1 MSLSGFATEL
11 IHESAVRFDDEAD
24 IVVVGSG
31 AGAFS
36 AAITA
41 SRHGASVIQL
51 EKAAHIGGT
60 TKKAA
65 AAYWVPNNHF
75 MRGDGRKDPK
85 TDALKYMARLTRPA
99 SYDPGKP
106 HLGLTEWEYRMTE
119 AFYDNAGLAIEHLT
133 EWGALEPVR
142 WDIQPDY
149 YAQMPEN
156 KAPYGR
162 IIYPHLFGGGVDE
175 VGDGTDMIKVFAKAA
190 EGQGIDLRTG
200 HRVSQAVVNDQQQVV
215 GVIAH
220 TDAGSV
226 AIRARKA
233 VIFASGG
240 FTHNVE
246 LRTQSLPG
254 PVFGGCAAK
263 SNTGDFIPI
272 AQALG
277 AELVNMNGSWLAPMV
292 LDRAIAN
299 RPDAT
304 CSFSIPGDSMI
315 FVNRFGR
322 RVVNEK
328 APYQDIVPTFWAWES
343 QKAEYPNL
351 ILVML
356 WDEATRQFHAGDK
369 YGNPIGRA
377 KSSGGTGPDGGDT
390 SHILEAAT
398 LAELEGKLR
407 ERLDSFATHTGGFN
421 LDGGFLDNLHRTI
434 ERFNGFAEKGRDEDF
449 HRGET
454 PIELYFNMG
463 ARPGN
468 DKNETLWPISS
479 EGPYYA
485 TLLAPATLDTKG
497 GPRTDVS
504 AQVLNRSG
512 APIDG
517 LYAVGNCA
525 GAMSGGSYWAGGATL
540 GPIITMGYVAGLNAA
555 RQKSR
560 PTFAE
565 EAAERSA

>member
-1 MSLSGFATEL
+1 MSITAFATEL
-11 IHESAVRFDDEAD
+11 IHESDVSFDDEAD

-41 SRHGASVIQL
+41 SKHGASVIQL
-51 EKAAHIGGT
+51 EKAVQIGGT

-75 MRGDGRKDPK
+75 MRRGGRKDPK
-85 TDALKYMARLTRPA
+85 ADAMKYMARLTRPA
-99 SYDPGKP
+99 SYDPAKP

-119 AFYDNAGLAIEHLT
+119 AFYDNAGPAVEQLT

-142 WDIQPDY
+142 WEIQPDY
-149 YAQMPEN
+149 YAEMPEN

-162 IIYPHLFGGGVDE
+162 IIYPHLFGGDTDE
-175 VGDGTDMIKVFAKAA
+175 VGDGSDMIKVFANAA
-190 EGQGIDLRTG
+190 QEQGIDLRTG
-200 HRVSQAVVNDQQQVV
+200 HRVSKAVVNDHQQVV
-215 GVIAH
+215 GVIAQ
-220 TDAGSV
+220 TDSGDV

-246 LRTQSLPG
+246 LRTHSLPG
-254 PVFGGCAAK
+254 PVFSGCAAK

-343 QKAEYPNL
+343 QKAHYPNL
-351 ILVML
+351 VLVML
-356 WDEATRQFHAGDK
+356 WDEETRLFHAGDK

-377 KSSGGTGPDGGDT
+377 RSSEGTGPDSADA
-390 SHILEAAT
+390 SHILQAAT
-398 LAELEGKLR
+398 LAELENKIR
-407 ERLDSFATHTGGFN
+407 DRLNSFASHTGDFN
-421 LDGGFLDNLHRTI
+421 LDESFLDNLHSTI
-434 ERFNGFAEKGRDEDF
+434 ERFNGFAENGCDEDF

-454 PIELYFNMG
+454 AIELYFNMG

-468 DKNETLWPISS
+468 DKNETLWPISA

-497 GPRTDVS
+497 GPRTDVT

-512 APIDG
+512 AAIDG

-555 RQKSR
+555 RQKVR
-560 PTFAE
+560 
-565 EAAERSA
+565 AAPEKTTADVPA

>member
-11 IHESAVRFDDEAD
+11 IHESDVRFDDEAD

-41 SRHGASVIQL
+41 SKHGASVIQL

-75 MRGDGRKDPK
+75 MRSDGRADPK
-85 TDALKYMARLTRPA
+85 ADALKYMARLTRPA
-99 SYDPGKP
+99 SYDPNKP

-119 AFYDNAGLAIEHLT
+119 TFFDNAGPAIEQLT
-133 EWGALEPVR
+133 QWGALEPVR

-149 YAQMPEN
+149 YAEMPEN

-162 IIYPHLFGGGVDE
+162 IIYPHLFDGGVDE
-175 VGDGTDMIKVFAKAA
+175 VGDGSDMIKVFARSAQN
-190 EGQGIDLRTG
+190 QGIDLRIG
-200 HRVSQAVVNDQQQVV
+200 HRVSQAVVNDHRQVV
-215 GVIAH
+215 GVVAQ
-220 TDAGSV
+220 TDSGAV
-226 AIRARKA
+226 TIRASKA

-246 LRTQSLPG
+246 LRTHSLPG
-254 PVFGGCAAK
+254 PIFGGCAAK

-351 ILVML
+351 VLVML

-390 SHILEAAT
+390 SHILEAPT
-398 LAELEGKLR
+398 LAELEGKIR
-407 ERLDSFATHTGGFN
+407 EHLTSFSAHTGGFN
-421 LDGGFLDNLHRTI
+421 LDEQFLTNLHATI
-434 ERFNGFAEKGRDEDF
+434 ERFNGFAENGHDDDF
-449 HRGET
+449 HRGEAA
-454 PIELYFNMG
+454 IERYFNMG

-468 DKNETLWPISS
+468 DKNETLWPISG

-497 GPRTDVS
+497 GPRTDVT
-504 AQVLNRSG
+504 AQVLSRAG
-512 APIDG
+512 QPIDG

-555 RQKSR
+555 LQPAK
-560 PTFAE
+560 PALAK
-565 EAAERSA
+565 EAADVPA